1 MRIFGP
7 LMRVRTPARA
17 LSDGRGSGAPYGR
30 TTGASTRELL
40 IQAAR
45 TLIGRGADSPKD
57 REVPLPD
64 LGSWDLDDQIGR
76 RPGVSDLYV

>member
-1 MRIFGP
+1 MWIFGP

-17 LSDGRGSGAPYGR
+17 SSDGRGSGAPYGR
-30 TTGASTRELL
+30 TTGASTRELR

-57 REVPLPD
+57 REVCLPD

-76 RPGVSDLYV
+76 RPGVLDLYV